1 MKSRHVFVLIAALVL
16 GLLILPTPRT
26 AAQVDPPAGVTVET
40 LSSFQI
46 PVDRESTLQ
55 LLRFTF
61 DPGTSVVMH
70 HHPGPVI
77 VSVLSGELTTSVA
90 DPDALLGRPLHI
102 LVARNAARIA
112 GQLLQLVAGLRLHET
127 VDGAGAVAIHI
138 DPRPGHLR
146 ARVCIAALAPLQQLR
161 AGRGPILLVAL
172 SAGGKA
178 GDGEHG
184 GRRGPDQ
191 THLVSPLMFRPER
204 SIRTRNIACVP
215 PLAPHQNPCTRRPAW
230 QRLMA

>member
-90 DPDALLGRPLHI
+90 DPDALLGRKGS
-102 LVARNAARIA
+102 NAITSVDPGKSYTLEPGDKITYDAA
-112 GQLLQLVAGLRLHET
+112 STGDVLQDNGNS
-127 VDGAGAVAIHI
+127 
-138 DPRPGHLR
+138 
-146 ARVCIAALAPLQQLR
+146 
-161 AGRGPILLVAL
+161 LLVLTATVL
-172 SAGGKA
+172 
-178 GDGEHG
+178 EQE
-184 GRRGPDQ
+184 GR
-191 THLVSPLMFRPER
+191 SNLMFEPAI
-204 SIRTRNIACVP
+204 SLLFPAG
-215 PLAPHQNPCTRRPAW
+215 PCISCH
-230 QRLMA
+230 